1 MEALGWPVA
10 SIAPLPARWLR
21 TQITTSPSPQSYA
34 GYLRPAIVSLF
45 AEGSSWR
52 KLTCRSP
59 GAGSFCTNPHWE
71 CLGRGGQEYVA
82 DNTTGLGDIA
92 SVQNRGKA
100 GDRNLKS
107 VSSFPRES
115 HGIARAGLE
124 ILLLLPQPPK
134 HWDYRASTC
143 FGISQ
148 DALPYQ
154 AFCMSLTPWDP
165 LGRAMLMFIHF
176 KLYFIHSMCMYR
188 QCVCP
193 GYGGNGGQTTTPKSQ
208 SFLSCGSQGWSSGHQ
223 AWQPV
228 LLPVVPFHCHPPFFF
243 FCPRSSKEPC
253 AC

>member
-1 MEALGWPVA
+1 VEGLGWPVA
-10 SIAPLPARWLR
+10 SIAPLPACWLR

-52 KLTCRSP
+52 KLTCCSP

-100 GDRNLKS
+100 GDR
-107 VSSFPRES
+107 ES

-124 ILLLLPQPPK
+124 ISLLLPQPPK

-143 FGISQ
+143 FSISQ
-148 DALPYQ
+148 DAPPHQ
-154 AFCMSLTPWDP
+154 AFCMSLTPWHP

-176 KLYFIHSMCMYR
+176 KLYFIHSMCMYG

-193 GYGGNGGQTTTPKSQ
+193 GYGGLEDRLQLPRVNPFYHVGPRDGAQVIRPGSQ
-208 SFLSCGSQGWSSGHQ
+208 SLYCCAFSLPSSFFRPGSGMESCG
-223 AWQPV
+223 
-228 LLPVVPFHCHPPFFF
+228 F
-243 FCPRSSKEPC
+243 
-253 AC
+253 